1 MQEVLDFFKIKF
13 LYIRWGL
20 DVNKYI
26 ILLNN
31 CVIVKLFANSNEIPK
46 FLTFAME

>member
-31 CVIVKLFANSNEIPK
+31 CVIVKLFPNEIPK